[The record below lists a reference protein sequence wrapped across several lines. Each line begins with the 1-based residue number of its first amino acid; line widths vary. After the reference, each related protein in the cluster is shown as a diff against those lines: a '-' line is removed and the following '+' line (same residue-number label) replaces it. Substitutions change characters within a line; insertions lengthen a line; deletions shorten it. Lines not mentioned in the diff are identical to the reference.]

1 MSFYGKMKESGST
14 ILVITHRTSILTL
27 VDKILLMKEGVVTN
41 FGARDAVLREI
52 TPDKSKVTKLPSK
65 G

>member
-1 MSFYGKMKESGST
+1 
-14 ILVITHRTSILTL
+14 
-27 VDKILLMKEGVVTN
+27 MKEGVVTN